1 MEMPLASAII
11 LYVDIGLMGLIA
23 IVLLGWQVMVL
34 RGRSMKNADGSVD
47 NWHEQKLL
55 YGMATADIVLGVPVT
70 LAGILLIVLDVS
82 VGFYVMGMVSFWFL
96 WINTATTVTSLR
108 FEKPRLTLNW
118 FIVFPLGAI
127 LGLVYIVWSLVFFK
141 EAF

>member
-1 MEMPLASAII
+1 MEMPLESTII

-108 FEKPRLTLNW
+108 FERPRLTLNW

-127 LGLVYIVWSLVFFK
+127 LGLVYIVWSFIYFE

>member
-1 MEMPLASAII
+1 MEMPLESTII

>member
-1 MEMPLASAII
+1 MEMPLESTII

-108 FEKPRLTLNW
+108 FE
-118 FIVFPLGAI
+118 
-127 LGLVYIVWSLVFFK
+127 
-141 EAF
+141 

>member
-1 MEMPLASAII
+1 MEMPLESTII

-55 YGMATADIVLGVPVT
+55 YGIATADIVLGVPVT

-108 FEKPRLTLNW
+108 FERPRLTLNW

-127 LGLVYIVWSLVFFK
+127 LGLVYIVWSFIYFE

>member
-1 MEMPLASAII
+1 MEMPLESTIL

-108 FEKPRLTLNW
+108 FERPRLTLNW

-127 LGLVYIVWSLVFFK
+127 LGLVYIVWSFIYFE

>member
-1 MEMPLASAII
+1 MEMPLESTII

-55 YGMATADIVLGVPVT
+55 YGIATADIVLGVPVT